1 MSTPAAVLN
10 TVVVEREMPHSAEN
24 IWRALTESGLIA
36 QWLMANDFK
45 AAVGHRFNFRM
56 APIANWNGITDC
68 EVLLIEPPRKLAYT
82 WSASGQETANGLKT
96 TVTWLLTPTHGG
108 TLVRMEQAGFRPQDS
123 ANQQGAKYG
132 WQKFLGGLERVA
144 GEIK

>member
-1 MSTPAAVLN
+1 MNTTAGALN
-10 TVVVEREMPHSAEN
+10 TVVVEREIPQTPEK

-36 QWLMANDFK
+36 QWLMANDFQPT
-45 AAVGHRFNFRM
+45 VGHRFNFHM

-68 EVLLIEPPRKLAYT
+68 EVLIIEPPRKLAYT
-82 WSASGQETANGLKT
+82 WGASGQEAANGLKT
-96 TVTWLLTPTHGG
+96 TVTWLLTPTPGG

-144 GEIK
+144 GEMK